1 MKKMKKRSLAATLA
15 GAMLIGAIGL
25 TGCGG
30 SSAEPS
36 GDAES
41 KGEEVTIKYT
51 TYSAGPDH
59 IQDLE
64 NMIAEFEKQNEG
76 INVEYEVIGYSDYFT
91 KLQTQAASKTLP
103 DVFEINYENFINYA
117 QNGVLLDMSK
127 LAKEDETFKPEM
139 LSGNSYEYFQYENK
153 LYGLTEK
160 FSDVVMYY
168 NKDLFDQAGVGYPQA
183 DWTWEDEL
191 EAAQALTKDGVYGSY
206 SPVQYYELYKTVAQ
220 NGGALFDEK
229 GNPTI
234 ASKENIEAVQW
245 MMDKMFL
252 YNIQPTPEQ
261 MSGKSPEDMFK
272 NGEIA
277 MIRTGSWMLTTFAE
291 ASFNWDIALEPGN
304 TQKVHHV
311 FVDGISASN
320 NTKNPEAAWKF
331 IKFMSVDPTATK
343 IRIESNWDLP
353 VVNDASVKEMFIAK
367 EKPESREVIFEALNT
382 GIMPPV
388 VKNNSQVQDTV
399 NEELNKALIGQS
411 TVEEA
416 LNAAQEK
423 VANIVK

>member
-1 MKKMKKRSLAATLA
+1 MMAVTLA
-15 GAMLIGAIGL
+15 CAMLIGAVGL
-25 TGCGG
+25 TGCGKSADEG
-30 SSAEPS
+30 SKA
-36 GDAES
+36 
-41 KGEEVTIKYT
+41 GEEVTIKYT

-64 NMIAEFEKQNEG
+64 SMIAEFEKQNEG
-76 INVEYEVIGYSDYFT
+76 IKVDYEVIGYSDYFT

-117 QNGVLLDMSK
+117 QNGVLLDMST
-127 LAKEDETFKPEM
+127 LAGDDEDFKPEM
-139 LSGNSYEYFQYENK
+139 LSGNSIEYFKYDEK

-168 NKDLFDQAGVGYPQA
+168 NKDLFDQAGVEYPQA
-183 DWTWEDEL
+183 DWTWKEEL

-234 ASKENIEAVQW
+234 DSKENTEAVQW
-245 MMDKMFL
+245 MMDKMYL

-272 NGEIA
+272 NSEIA
-277 MIRTGSWMLTTFAE
+277 MIRTGSWMLSTFAD
-291 ASFNWDIALEPGN
+291 AGFNWDIALEPGN
-304 TQKVHHV
+304 TKKVHHV
-311 FVDGISASN
+311 FVDGMAASKT
-320 NTKNPEAAWKF
+320 TKNPEAAWKF
-331 IKFMSVDPTATK
+331 IKFMSVDPAATK
-343 IRIESNWDLP
+343 IRLESNWDLP
-353 VVNDASVKEMFIAK
+353 VANDATVKEKFIAQG
-367 EKPESREVIFEALNT
+367 KPESREVIFEALDT

-388 VKNNSQVQDTV
+388 VKNNSQVQDAV
-399 NEELNKALIGQS
+399 NEELNKALIGQA

-416 LNAAQEK
+416 LSAAQEK
-423 VANIVK
+423 VAKIIK